1 LLETLGE
8 NSYLSPPVRSILQVS
23 QSFAVAPS
31 VKGEEKEVS
40 VTFPP
45 LPEFEIP
52 AGSRLPR
59 VCIASWEIEGP
70 SRNAGIGTAYTSLAD
85 ALKRAGYDVTVLF
98 LLGCH
103 PTDGNM
109 IDWVEY
115 YQKEKGIRLIP
126 LPMAHEP
133 RIHAA
138 WASSVS
144 YHTYAWLKAHQ
155 DDFDIIHF
163 PECQGLGF
171 YSLLAKRQG
180 LAFRDI
186 TFVVSAHGPTF
197 WVKEGSQDYIRNLG
211 ELEIDYMERVSI
223 SAADIVTSPSQYLL
237 RWMQE
242 NGWELPE
249 RTYVAP
255 YILPQGLL
263 SEAPAPSARRSDIHE
278 IVFFGRLEIRKGL
291 KLFCDAIDEL
301 CADRASHKFE
311 VTFLG
316 KETELYGRS
325 SIGYISDRSKAWN
338 VPWRIQSNKYQGAAI
353 EYLRGAG
360 RLAVISS
367 LSDNYP
373 NTVLECVGAGV
384 PLLASKVG
392 GIPEIIHPSDL
403 EKVSF
408 EPTPDT
414 LAERLRGALELGAFS
429 ARPSASFADTARQW
443 IDLHAGIPD
452 LVKKK
457 IPAPRATQES
467 SESIFPLVSVCFAYN
482 VRGKGAAATRDS
494 LKHQDYPHLEF
505 IFVECG
511 TEESSTQN
519 GSDSNVLGGREL
531 RRIFKRGAEMGAA
544 RNAAAREAKGDYLFF
559 VDDHTL
565 LMAPDAISVF
575 VQVAQRVK
583 VDILTSAISFF
594 LGASDGSPANLL
606 EHSRRPFLGGDAAT
620 GAFVNCFG
628 STNALVRRDAFEAI
642 GGFSDEAVSS
652 LDDWEFLSKA
662 TLEGLRIE
670 TMPEVFVWH
679 REDQDQESMVHSLVN
694 AVRSARPYT
703 APGRKVAPA
712 LDQALRKVVQFG
724 QGLKFERD
732 AHTGT
737 PLSRGEQGPA
747 VTG

>member
-1 LLETLGE
+1 VT
-8 NSYLSPPVRSILQVS
+8 
-23 QSFAVAPS
+23 VAFPS
-31 VKGEEKEVS
+31 
-40 VTFPP
+40 
-45 LPEFEIP
+45 LPKLD
-52 AGSRLPR
+52 AARGSRLPR
-59 VCIASWEIEGP
+59 VCIATWEIEGP

-103 PTDGNM
+103 PSDGNM
-109 IDWVEY
+109 MDWVDFY
-115 YQKEKGIRLIP
+115 RTEKGIRLIP

-144 YHTYAWLKAHQ
+144 YHTYVWLKEHQ
-155 DDFDIIHF
+155 GEFDIVHF

-180 LAFRDI
+180 LAFRES

-197 WVKEGSQDYIRNLG
+197 WVKEGSHDYIRNLG

-237 RWMQE
+237 TWMQQ
-242 NGWELPE
+242 NGWELPK

-255 YILPQGLL
+255 YVLPQGVLT
-263 SEAPAPSARRSDIHE
+263 EGPAPRPQKKAIQE

-291 KLFCDAIDEL
+291 KLFCDALDEL
-301 CADRASHKFE
+301 CADGADRKFE

-316 KETELYGRS
+316 KETQLYGRS
-325 SIGYISDRSKAWN
+325 SIGYISDRSKAWT
-338 VPWRIQSNKYQGAAI
+338 VPWHIVSNKYQGAAI

-367 LSDNYP
+367 LADNYP
-373 NTVLECVGAGV
+373 NTVLECVGAAV
-384 PLLASKVG
+384 PLLASNVG
-392 GIPEIIHPSDL
+392 GIPEIIDAADR
-403 EKVSF
+403 ENVCF
-408 EPTPDT
+408 EPRPDV
-414 LAERLRGALELGAFS
+414 LAQRLRVSLEHGAYS
-429 ARPSASFADTARQW
+429 ARPSASFADTEGAW
-443 IDLHAGIPD
+443 VNWHAGLANGAKHAETISHSRQ
-452 LVKKK
+452 LS
-457 IPAPRATQES
+457 AQ
-467 SESIFPLVSVCFAYN
+467 SIFPLVSVCFAYN
-482 VRGKGAAATRDS
+482 AKEKGAAATLAS
-494 LKHQDYPHLEF
+494 LKQQDYPHLE
-505 IFVECG
+505 IILAECG
-511 TEESSTQN
+511 SEDSSF
-519 GSDSNVLGGREL
+519 GRSSSDAVGDKGHEL
-531 RRIFKRGAEMGAA
+531 RTIHRRGYELGAG
-544 RNAAAREAKGDYLFF
+544 RNAAVCEAKGEYLFF

-565 LMAPDAISVF
+565 LLAPNAVSVF
-575 VQVAQRVK
+575 VQVAQRVSA
-583 VDILTSAISFF
+583 DILTSAISFF
-594 LGASDGSPANLL
+594 LGSSNGLSEYRL

-628 STNALVRRDAFEAI
+628 STNALIRRDAFETV

-662 TLEGLRIE
+662 ALLGLRIE
-670 TMPEVFVWH
+670 TMPEVFLWH
-679 REDQDQESMVHSLVN
+679 REDQDRDSLVHSLVN

-703 APGRKVAPA
+703 MPGRKVAPGVE
-712 LDQALRKVVQFG
+712 QALSKVMQFG

-732 AHTGT
+732 AHAGT

>member
-1 LLETLGE
+1 MAT
-8 NSYLSPPVRSILQVS
+8 IW
-23 QSFAVAPS
+23 SFATS
-31 VKGEEKEVS
+31 SEGEENEV
-40 VTFPP
+40 TAMFPP
-45 LPEFEIP
+45 LPEVDVP
-52 AGSRLPR
+52 RGSRLPR

-70 SRNAGIGTAYTSLAD
+70 SRNAGIGTAYSSLAD
-85 ALKRAGYDVTVLF
+85 ALKRAGYDVTILF

-109 IDWVEY
+109 IDWVDY
-115 YQKEKGIRLIP
+115 YQKEKGLKLIP

-144 YHTYAWLKAHQ
+144 YHTYAWLKEHQ
-155 DDFDIIHF
+155 HDFDIIHF

-180 LAFRDI
+180 LAFGDT
-186 TFVVSAHGPTF
+186 TFVISAHGPTF

-211 ELEIDYMERVSI
+211 ELEIDFMERMSI

-237 RWMQE
+237 RWMQG

-255 YILPQGLL
+255 YVLPQGLL
-263 SEAPAPSARRSDIHE
+263 SEAPAPGPRTNEIRE

-291 KLFCDAIDEL
+291 KLFCDAVDQL
-301 CADRASHKFE
+301 CADRANRKFE

-316 KETELYGRS
+316 KETQLYGRS
-325 SIGYISDRSKAWN
+325 SIGYISDRSKAWT
-338 VPWRIQSNKYQGAAI
+338 VPWRIHSNKYQGAAI

-367 LSDNYP
+367 LADNYP

-384 PLLASKVG
+384 PLLASNVG
-392 GIPEIIHPSDL
+392 GIPEIMDSSDI
-403 EKVSF
+403 ENVCF
-408 EPTPDT
+408 EPGPDV
-414 LAERLRGALELGAFS
+414 LAERLRAALDQGAFS
-429 ARPSASFADTARQW
+429 ARPSASFADTARKW
-443 IDLHAGIPD
+443 VDLHASLPNQAKHEQPIRQ
-452 LVKKK
+452 
-457 IPAPRATQES
+457 AQEGS
-467 SESIFPLVSVCFAYN
+467 RESIFPVVSVCFAYN
-482 VRGKGAAATRDS
+482 VREKGAAATLAS
-494 LKHQDYPHLEF
+494 LKQQDYPHLE
-505 IFVECG
+505 IILAECG
-511 TEESSTQN
+511 SEDSSPSNSSIDSN
-519 GSDSNVLGGREL
+519 GSDDHEL
-531 RRIFKRGAEMGAA
+531 RRIFRRGREIGAG
-544 RNAAAREAKGDYLFF
+544 RNAAVRESKGEYLFF

-565 LMAPDAISVF
+565 LLAPNAISVF
-575 VQVAQRVK
+575 VQVAQRVDA
-583 VDILTSAISFF
+583 DILTSAISFF
-594 LGASDGSPANLL
+594 LGSSNGSSQNLL

-628 STNALVRRDAFEAI
+628 STNALVRRDAFETI
-642 GGFSDEAVSS
+642 GGFSNEAVSTI
-652 LDDWEFLSKA
+652 DDWELLSKA
-662 TLEGLRIE
+662 ALMGLRIE
-670 TMPEVFVWH
+670 TMPEVFIWH

-703 APGRKVAPA
+703 IPGRKVAPA
-712 LDQALRKVVQFG
+712 IEQTLHKVLQFG

-732 AHTGT
+732 ANTGT

>member
-1 LLETLGE
+1 MT
-8 NSYLSPPVRSILQVS
+8 
-23 QSFAVAPS
+23 A
-31 VKGEEKEVS
+31 
-40 VTFPP
+40 TFPP
-45 LPEFEIP
+45 LPEVHVPRGFP
-52 AGSRLPR
+52 RPR

-85 ALKRAGYDVTVLF
+85 ALKRAGYDVTILF

-109 IDWVEY
+109 IDWVDY
-115 YQKEKGIRLIP
+115 YQKEKSLRLVP

-144 YHTYAWLKAHQ
+144 YHTYAWLKEHQ
-155 DDFDIIHF
+155 HDFDIIHF

-171 YSLLAKRQG
+171 YTLLAKRQG
-180 LAFRDI
+180 LAFGGT
-186 TFVVSAHGPTF
+186 TFIVSAHGPTF

-211 ELEIDYMERVSI
+211 ELEIDFMERVSV
-223 SAADIVTSPSQYLL
+223 SAADIVTSPSQFLL

-255 YILPQGLL
+255 YVLPQGLL
-263 SEAPAPSARRSDIHE
+263 SEALGPSPRKNEIRE

-301 CADRASHKFE
+301 CADRANRKFE

-316 KETELYGRS
+316 KETQLYGRS
-325 SIGYISDRSKAWN
+325 SIGYISDRSKAWT
-338 VPWRIQSNKYQGAAI
+338 VPWRIHSNKYQGAAI
-353 EYLRGAG
+353 EYLRGSG

-367 LSDNYP
+367 LADNYP

-392 GIPEIIHPSDL
+392 GIPEIVDSADV
-403 EKVSF
+403 ENVCF
-408 EPTPDT
+408 EAGPDV
-414 LAERLRGALELGAFS
+414 LAERLRGALEQGAFS
-429 ARPSASFADTARQW
+429 ARPSASFADTARRW
-443 IDLHAGIPD
+443 VDLHSNLPNQSKTRQPVRQGS
-452 LVKKK
+452 
-457 IPAPRATQES
+457 R
-467 SESIFPLVSVCFAYN
+467 ESIFPLVSVCFAYN
-482 VRGKGAAATRDS
+482 VREKGAAATLAS
-494 LKHQDYPHLEF
+494 LKKQDYPHLE
-505 IFVECG
+505 IILAECG
-511 TEESSTQN
+511 SEDPSLSNSSLASHAHQ
-519 GSDSNVLGGREL
+519 GREVRKIL
-531 RRIFKRGAEMGAA
+531 RRGSEMGAG
-544 RNAAAREAKGDYLFF
+544 RNAAVRHAKGEYLFF

-565 LMAPDAISVF
+565 LLAPNAISAF
-575 VQVAQRVK
+575 VQVAQRVDA
-583 VDILTSAISFF
+583 DILTSAISFF
-594 LGASDGSPANLL
+594 LGSSNGSSDNIL

-628 STNALVRRDAFEAI
+628 STNALVRRDAFEKI
-642 GGFSDEAVSS
+642 GGFSDEAVST
-652 LDDWEFLSKA
+652 LDDWELFSKA
-662 TLEGLRIE
+662 ALMGLRIE
-670 TMPEVFVWH
+670 TMPEVYVWQ
-679 REDQDQESMVHSLVN
+679 REDQDQESMVHSLAN

-703 APGRKVAPA
+703 MPGRKVAPGVEQT
-712 LDQALRKVVQFG
+712 LSKVVQFG

-732 AHTGT
+732 ANTGT